1 MIGPPNRPPYCERWK
16 GSESPGGARNSSGIA
31 PSGRIIEFDDTVGT
45 ETRAT
50 GTIRLQDATAF
61 TASHFNG
68 NYTFGVAGGS
78 GGTNG
83 RFVMAGTPTSDGV
96 SALTASSF
104 DVDAAGTITSNA
116 SSSPGGSFTCCSA
129 NGRGTVQIRATALT
143 VDFWV
148 YVINSG
154 DAFVVS
160 TDVAVASG
168 EAIGIPSGTSFSQ
181 ASLNAASVLRQ
192 AAQSASGPIV
202 DIATA

>member
-1 MIGPPNRPPYCERWK
+1 M
-16 GSESPGGARNSSGIA
+16 
-31 PSGRIIEFDDTVGT
+31 
-45 ETRAT
+45 
-50 GTIRLQDATAF
+50 
-61 TASHFNG
+61 
-68 NYTFGVAGGS
+68 
-78 GGTNG
+78 
-83 RFVMAGTPTSDGV
+83 
-96 SALTASSF
+96 
-104 DVDAAGTITSNA
+104 
-116 SSSPGGSFTCCSA
+116 
-129 NGRGTVQIRATALT
+129 QIRATALT